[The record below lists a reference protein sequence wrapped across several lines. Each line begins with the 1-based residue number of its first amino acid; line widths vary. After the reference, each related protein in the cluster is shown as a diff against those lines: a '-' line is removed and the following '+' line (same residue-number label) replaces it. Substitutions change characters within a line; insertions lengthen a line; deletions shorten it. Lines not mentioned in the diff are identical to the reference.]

1 MEKIDKIFTWI
12 RQIILNINV
21 TADNAVDLLFS
32 PIYSFIDF
40 LEATISQ
47 WSTNPLKD
55 EETEQNNTQK
65 RIGFNR

>member
-1 MEKIDKIFTWI
+1 MEKIDKIFTWAK
-12 RQIILNINV
+12 QIVLNINV

-32 PIYSFIDF
+32 PVYSLIDF
-40 LEATISQ
+40 LQATIYQ
-47 WSTNPLKD
+47 WATNPLKE